1 MEEAQFVIAVEKMKM
16 GDKEGLREIYQAYI
30 GYIYS
35 IVYQIIQN
43 KENAE
48 DITSDFFLRLWE
60 KAGQYKSENGGHRGY
75 LATIARNMSIDFL
88 RKTGREQLV
97 EEQEEKESEENEDT
111 RKDCPCR
118 KLYRN

>member
-43 KENAE
+43 K
-48 DITSDFFLRLWE
+48 
-60 KAGQYKSENGGHRGY
+60 
-75 LATIARNMSIDFL
+75 
-88 RKTGREQLV
+88 
-97 EEQEEKESEENEDT
+97 
-111 RKDCPCR
+111 
-118 KLYRN
+118 